1 MTADSQDL
9 KIACRLIGRAMSLP
23 TQLLVPEASQSWCL
37 QAGRQGGGF
46 VLRLIS

>member
-9 KIACRLIGRAMSLP
+9 KTACQLIGRAMSLP
-23 TQLLVPEASQSWCL
+23 TQLLVPEASQSLCL
-37 QAGRQGGGF
+37 QAGRQEGGF